1 MKILIL
7 SENRYTTA
15 SGVEKYNRYLC
26 ELFHNLNHEI
36 SSYSLNLNWERE
48 DVYPIFNYVKEYN
61 ADLNKTNNPFLKKK
75 YIDSHIS
82 KIIEISKNYDLVIN
96 TLNNIMWPKKIP
108 NINNWLYIQHFTP
121 GFYEQKFL
129 INPLFGKL
137 MNGLMYIGGV
147 KNPFKIFN
155 NFVTFSENDKKELK
169 IKNNKKTFFAPLA
182 VYTIEEIENF
192 KKNIDYDKK
201 KQDFVY
207 LGRINN
213 HQKNICYIQTKFK
226 NKDISYYGNDNISL
240 IKNQNQYKGLY
251 NSDNLSKILEP
262 YKYGLMLSK
271 YEGFPYVLIEML
283 SHGIPCIIKM
293 DSFAASNLFEIS
305 KLFTI
310 NSESELDSKINK
322 ILSIDSKEYKE
333 ISNECFDFAIKNLS
347 IDKFLDNWK
356 IIVYFFENQKF

>member
-1 MKILIL
+1 MFIETQNIKKIYNTKTVPFEALSNINIGLSKSSINALIG
-7 SENRYTTA
+7 A
-15 SGVEKYNRYLC
+15 SGSGKTTL
-26 ELFHNLNHEI
+26 LNIIGALDEATEGNVI
-36 SSYSLNLNWERE
+36 
-48 DVYPIFNYVKEYN
+48 
-61 ADLNKTNNPFLKKK
+61 
-75 YIDSHIS
+75 IDSES
-82 KIIEISKNYDLVIN
+82 LKDKNSDELAKFRRDNLGFIFQSYNLIPVL
-96 TLNNIMWPKKIP
+96 TAYENIA
-108 NINNWLYIQHFTP
+108 LA
-121 GFYEQKFL
+121 
-129 INPLFGKL
+129 LFD
-137 MNGLMYIGGV
+137 M
-147 KNPFKIFN
+147 
-155 NFVTFSENDKKELK
+155 SENDKKELK
-169 IKNNKKTFFAPLA
+169 IKKTKKTFSVPLA

-201 KQDFVY
+201 IHDFVY

-226 NKDISYYGNDNISL
+226 NKDISYYGNDNVSL
-240 IKNQNQYKGLY
+240 IKDQSQYKGLY
-251 NSDNLSKILEP
+251 NSDNLFEILEP

-333 ISNECFDFAIKNLS
+333 ISNQCFDYAIKNLS
-347 IDKFLDNWK
+347 IDKFLDN
-356 IIVYFFENQKF
+356 